1 MKRLSIIALLTAL
14 LFYFDSCGEEHSKQ
28 FKAMNDEIL
37 SIENQINTIADCD
50 ELQMLNF
57 GILGLRSD
65 LDNLIQS
72 AEIPDAE
79 ITQLDESLTGLEA
92 TWNGKWA
99 TLECEQTLIED
110 PMDTSGEEEGEYQDY
125 DIL

>member
-14 LFYFDSCGEEHSKQ
+14 ALCAGSCGEKHSKQ
-28 FKAMNDEIL
+28 FKAMEEEIL
-37 SIENQINTIADCD
+37 SVENQINTISDCD
-50 ELQMLNF
+50 DLQMLNF

-79 ITQLDESLTGLEA
+79 ISQLDEMLTGIEA
-92 TWNGKWA
+92 SWSGKWS
-99 TLECEQTLIED
+99 TLECDQTLTED
-110 PMDTSGEEEGEYQDY
+110 EMDTSGEEDGEYQES

>member
-1 MKRLSIIALLTAL
+1 MKRLSIMALLTAL
-14 LFYFDSCGEEHSKQ
+14 LFCFGSCGEEHSKQ
-28 FKAMNDEIL
+28 FKAMNEEIL
-37 SIENQINTIADCD
+37 SIENQINTISDCD

-57 GILGLRSD
+57 AILGLRSD

-79 ITQLDESLTGLEA
+79 ITQLDESLTGLEV

>member
-14 LFYFDSCGEEHSKQ
+14 MFCLGSCGEKNSKQ
-28 FKAMNDEIL
+28 FKAMEEEIL

-72 AEIPDAE
+72 AEIPDTE
-79 ITQLDESLTGLEA
+79 ISQLDEMLTGLEA
-92 TWNGKWA
+92 TWNGKWS
-99 TLECEQTLIED
+99 TLECDQTLND
-110 PMDTSGEEEGEYQDY
+110 GQMDTSGEEDGAYQD
-125 DIL
+125 

>member
-1 MKRLSIIALLTAL
+1 MKRLSIMALLTAL
-14 LFYFDSCGEEHSKQ
+14 LFCFGSCGEEHSKQ
-28 FKAMNDEIL
+28 FKAMNEEIL
-37 SIENQINTIADCD
+37 SIENQINTISDCD

-57 GILGLRSD
+57 AILGLRSD
-65 LDNLIQS
+65 FDNLIQS

-79 ITQLDESLTGLEA
+79 ITQLDESLTGLEV

>member
-14 LFYFDSCGEEHSKQ
+14 MFCFVLCGEKNSKQ
-28 FKAMNDEIL
+28 FKAMEEEIL
-37 SIENQINTIADCD
+37 SIENQINAVSDCD

-72 AEIPDAE
+72 AEIPDTE
-79 ITQLDESLTGLEA
+79 ISQLDEMLTGLEA
-92 TWNGKWA
+92 TWNGKWS
-99 TLECEQTLIED
+99 TLECDQMLND
-110 PMDTSGEEEGEYQDY
+110 GQMDTSGEEDGVYQD
-125 DIL
+125 

>member
-1 MKRLSIIALLTAL
+1 MKRLSIIAMLTAL
-14 LFYFDSCGEEHSKQ
+14 MFCFGLCGEKQSKQ
-28 FKAMNDEIL
+28 FKAMEEEIL
-37 SIENQINTIADCD
+37 SIENQINTISDCD

-79 ITQLDESLTGLEA
+79 ISQLDEMLTGLEA
-92 TWNGKWA
+92 TWNGKWS
-99 TLECEQTLIED
+99 TLECDQTLNED
-110 PMDTSGEEEGEYQDY
+110 QMDTSGEEDVEYQE
-125 DIL
+125 

>member
-1 MKRLSIIALLTAL
+1 MERLSIIALLTAL
-14 LFYFDSCGEEHSKQ
+14 MFCFVSCGEKNSKQ
-28 FKAMNDEIL
+28 FKAMEEEIL

-72 AEIPDAE
+72 AEIPDTE
-79 ITQLDESLTGLEA
+79 ISQLDEMLTGLEA
-92 TWNGKWA
+92 TWNGKWS
-99 TLECEQTLIED
+99 TLECDQTLND
-110 PMDTSGEEEGEYQDY
+110 GQMDTSGEEDGAYQD
-125 DIL
+125 